1 METSLRVVCW
11 LLSSE
16 TIVELF
22 KSKSAIDSICN
33 RPLILDMMTDS
44 SSLIRL
50 DGDQVTLVFSRVRE
64 NIDLIYFGPKL
75 PDEQKLEELAASQQ
89 YGQHENQPNRPP
101 ITGVFPQKRGGY
113 DGPPAFEIVQ
123 AGRVIDP
130 DFRLDGFS
138 GADRQARFTW
148 SDENTGLKVAQLWEI
163 GSGDIVTVAADLVAN
178 KTGVTLINASS
189 LVLPLASRFDR
200 LTWFPGR
207 WANEAQENTLTIDT
221 CIIDMR
227 TQAGK
232 PGFDGGNWIILSD
245 SGRGDQIGIHTS
257 SLGNHNVQ
265 VFRDFAGR
273 AVARM
278 ATHSAPDGISLATG
292 GSADLG
298 VIEFCYAPDVD
309 RMTRRFQDYVRNEIL
324 PDRSN
329 WAPRKVHLNSWEAL
343 SFDLSESGLIQL
355 ADDAAQL
362 GVERLVLDDGW
373 FKNRRNDRAGL
384 GDWTVDEAIFAKG
397 LTPLID
403 HVQSL
408 GMDFGLWVE
417 PEMISP
423 DSDLYRAH
431 PDWCLH
437 DHSDDRPTERNQ
449 LVLDLGRADVR
460 EYIKQALDALLR
472 DNDIAYLKWDHN
484 RRLFPDNG
492 SQQDGIS
499 DLLIH
504 IREKWPDVE
513 IEICSSGGG
522 RISTAYLQYGHRVW
536 PSDNNDPIER
546 LPIMQ
551 SWSRFLPLE
560 ILGNHVGPSP
570 NPITGRHTAM
580 DFRAKVAL
588 FGHMGVEANPAEMG
602 DADRDC
608 LAAHIALYKKW
619 RSILHGGD
627 YVRLDHPDD
636 GIFAHMVTG
645 EDVAIGMAA
654 QTGFGAGFNAAPVRL
669 KGLDPDARYLVRLPK
684 PWPKKASQYL
694 PNAPRWED
702 GLHLTGQ
709 ALMQQGLALPLT
721 HPETAWLF
729 TLQRIGT

>member
-1 METSLRVVCW
+1 
-11 LLSSE
+11 
-16 TIVELF
+16 
-22 KSKSAIDSICN
+22 
-33 RPLILDMMTDS
+33 MMTDLTIPS
-44 SSLIRL
+44 IRL
-50 DGDQVTLVFSRVRE
+50 DGDYVSLVLSRVRE

-75 PDEQKLEELAASQQ
+75 PEEEKLEQLTASQQ

-101 ITGVFPQKRGGY
+101 ITGIFPQTRGGY
-113 DGPPAFEIVQ
+113 DGPPAFEIIQ
-123 AGRVIDP
+123 ADRVIDP
-130 DFRLDGFS
+130 DFKLEGFS
-138 GADRQARFTW
+138 GSDRQARFIW
-148 SDENTGLKVAQLWEI
+148 VDENTGLKVDQLWEI
-163 GSGDIVTVAADLVAN
+163 GSGDIVRVAADLAAN
-178 KTGVTLINASS
+178 KTGPTVTKASS
-189 LVLPLASRFDR
+189 LVLPLARCFDR

-207 WANEAQENTLTIDT
+207 WAKEAQETKLTIDT
-221 CIIDMR
+221 CIIDMS
-227 TQAGK
+227 THAGK

-245 SGRGDQIGIHTS
+245 SGQRDQIGIHTS

-265 VFRDFAGR
+265 VFRDFDGR
-273 AVARM
+273 TVAKM
-278 ATHSAPDGISLATG
+278 AAHCPPGGISLADG
-292 GSADLG
+292 GSVNLG
-298 VIEFCYAPDVD
+298 VIEFGYAPDAD
-309 RMTRRFQDYVRNEIL
+309 LMTQRFQDYVRNEIL
-324 PDRSN
+324 PDRAN

-343 SFDLSESGLIQL
+343 SFDLSESGLMQL
-355 ADDAAQL
+355 ADDAAKL

-384 GDWTVDEAIFAKG
+384 GDWTVDKAIFPKG

-403 HVQSL
+403 HVKSL
-408 GMDFGLWVE
+408 RMDFGLWVE

-437 DHSDDRPTERNQ
+437 DQSDDRPTERNQ
-449 LVLDLGRADVR
+449 LVLDLSRTEVR
-460 EYIKQALDALLR
+460 QYIKHALDALLR

-492 SQQDGIS
+492 SQRDGIS

-504 IREKWPDVE
+504 MREEWPNVE

-522 RISTAYLQYGHRVW
+522 RISTAYLRYGHRVW

-551 SWSRFLPLE
+551 NWSRFLPLE

-570 NPITGRHTAM
+570 NPITGRQKAM

-588 FGHMGVEANPAEMG
+588 FGHMGVEANPADMS

-619 RSILHGGD
+619 RSVLHSGD
-627 YVRLDHPDD
+627 YARLDHPDD
-636 GIFAHMVTG
+636 GIFAHMVVG
-645 EDVAIGMAA
+645 DDAAIGMAA
-654 QTGFGAGFNAAPVRL
+654 QTGFGENFNAALVRL
-669 KGLDPDARYLVRLPK
+669 KGLKPDAQYLVQLPK

-694 PNAPRWED
+694 PNAGRWED
-702 GLHLTGQ
+702 GLRLTGQ

-729 TLQRIGT
+729 ALQRIVK